1 MTKQKHAVARVDELS
16 AGECKIV
23 DIDGKSIGVFN
34 VNGQYVAV
42 LNLCPHELAPVC
54 LGRVSGTTLPSPPGE
69 YRWGRNG
76 EILAC
81 PWHGWEFD
89 LLTGQCLTDRKRL
102 LTYPV
107 EVEDDTV
114 YILTEQRIRN
124 QKKESGGS

>member
-1 MTKQKHAVARVDELS
+1 MTKQKIAVAQM
-16 AGECKIV
+16 GEVPSGERKIV
-23 DIDGKSIGVFN
+23 EVNGKSIGLFN

-54 LGRVSGTTLPSPPGE
+54 LGRVSGTTLPSPPEE
-69 YRWGRNG
+69 YHWGRDG

-89 LLTGQCLTDRKRL
+89 LLTGECLTDRKKL

-107 EVEDDTV
+107 EVEGETISIV
-114 YILTEQRIRN
+114 MARRP
-124 QKKESGGS
+124 